1 LLLGVSGANNRTVSP
16 GGEFAL
22 AILLPTAAVYAVIG
36 GFRGLRWLSENVRTW
51 QHRGDP
57 PAESLERL
65 TANLRRLRVQLEDTE
80 TRSDLTAKRVRLT
93 ALRAAYLDALRA
105 ACLRLD
111 VPPPPAIGRVPQ
123 AEIYRVEAALRE
135 RGLDVREPVAG

>member
-1 LLLGVSGANNRTVSP
+1 LLLGASGANNRSVSP
-16 GGEFAL
+16 GGEFVL

-36 GFRGLRWLSENVRTW
+36 GFRGARWLSENVRTW
-51 QHRGDP
+51 QHRDDP

-65 TANLRRLRVQLEDTE
+65 TASLRRLRAQLEATE
-80 TRSDLTAKRVRLT
+80 TRSDLTAKHLRIT
-93 ALRAAYLDALRA
+93 ALRAAYLDVLRA
-105 ACLRLD
+105 ACERLD
-111 VPPPPAIGRVPQ
+111 VPPPPVIGRVPQ